1 MKTLEIHVVFNCLDG
16 TTELRRS
23 DTPEGIQQPNQ
34 PHDIQLVRIL
44 FEDGYMLQ
52 VCAEMTVIQ
61 KGEFKITY
69 LNSEPT
75 NLVIHGDC
83 KSQEPAGYDGDVM
96 DLLSQY
102 KCPISATDLVMM
114 RSTRMKVLVYLKPM
128 A

>member
-1 MKTLEIHVVFNCLDG
+1 MKTQEIHVAFNCLDE
-16 TTELRRS
+16 TTHLSRS
-23 DTPEGIQQPNQ
+23 STIEGIQRPDQ
-34 PHDIQLVRIL
+34 PHDIQLVRII

-52 VCAEMTVIQ
+52 IDDEMTVIQ

-114 RSTRMKVLVYLKPM
+114 RSARMKVIVHLKPI

>member
-16 TTELRRS
+16 TSQLSTS
-23 DTPEGIQQPNQ
+23 STIQDIQVPDQ

-44 FEDGYMLQ
+44 FDGYMLQ
-52 VCAEMTVIQ
+52 IDDEMTVIQ
-61 KGEFKITY
+61 KGELKITY

-114 RSTRMKVLVYLKPM
+114 RSTRMKVLVYLKPI

>member
-1 MKTLEIHVVFNCLDG
+1 MKIQEINVVFNCLDG
-16 TTELRRS
+16 TTELSRS
-23 DTPEGIQQPNQ
+23 DTIEGIQRPTQ

-44 FEDGYMLQ
+44 FEHVTILQ
-52 VCAEMTVIQ
+52 VDDELTVIQ
-61 KGEFKITY
+61 KGDFKITY
-69 LNSEPT
+69 RNDEPT